1 MFPWI
6 DLLHWWDNT
15 ECVSNLNIYVACKR
29 SLIQEDIKQIV
40 RDEFNVW
47 TVTSTKST
55 VRWTKFV
62 KKELLESVSPW
73 SSPVVMENKKDG
85 SHKFCIDFRKVN
97 KVTKVGSFPMP
108 FDADAPDFLANTS
121 VFSTFDLKSDFG
133 EYKCIL
139 TQEKKTRLLLIHI
152 MVFMNS

>member
-1 MFPWI
+1 M
-6 DLLHWWDNT
+6 
-15 ECVSNLNIYVACKR
+15 SNLNIYVACKR

-47 TVTSTKST
+47 TVTSNKST

-97 KVTKVGSFPMP
+97 
-108 FDADAPDFLANTS
+108 
-121 VFSTFDLKSDFG
+121 
-133 EYKCIL
+133 
-139 TQEKKTRLLLIHI
+139 
-152 MVFMNS
+152 